1 MTTQR
6 QLVEAY
12 RNVFLHS
19 PEGQTILKD
28 MMKASGLFQVTGI
41 RSNEELQHLEG
52 ARDIVRRIIGFLGL
66 SDEQIFKIAI
76 GEVIDE

>member
-6 QLVEAY
+6 QLIEAY

-19 PEGQTILKD
+19 PEGQTILLD

-41 RSNEELQHLEG
+41 RPNDELHHLEG
-52 ARDIVRRIIGFLGL
+52 SRDIVRRVIGFLGL
-66 SDEQIFKIAI
+66 SDDQIFKIGI
-76 GEVIDE
+76 GEIIDE